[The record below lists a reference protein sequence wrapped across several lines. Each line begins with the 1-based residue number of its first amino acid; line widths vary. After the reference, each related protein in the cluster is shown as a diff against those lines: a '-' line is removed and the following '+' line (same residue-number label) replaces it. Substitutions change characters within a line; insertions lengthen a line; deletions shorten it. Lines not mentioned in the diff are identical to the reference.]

1 MMKCCMGSSWRS
13 LLSYFLDWE
22 VIISVVFP
30 DPLFLQVM
38 LVGPEVASRL
48 RRHAAELSDAIGRSA
63 SSSDEA
69 GDLQEVIST
78 RGMMSLRTPYW
89 SVSL

>member
-1 MMKCCMGSSWRS
+1 M
-13 LLSYFLDWE
+13 
-22 VIISVVFP
+22 
-30 DPLFLQVM
+30 
-38 LVGPEVASRL
+38 GPEVAARL
-48 RRHAAELSDAIGRSA
+48 RRHAAELSNAIGRSG
-63 SSSDEA
+63 SSSEEA

>member
-1 MMKCCMGSSWRS
+1 
-13 LLSYFLDWE
+13 
-22 VIISVVFP
+22 
-30 DPLFLQVM
+30 M

-48 RRHAAELSDAIGRSA
+48 RRHAAELSNAIGRSG
-63 SSSDEA
+63 SSSEEA

-89 SVSL
+89 SVSDFLKLHHNVRISGRLSWRHLTVKL

>member
-1 MMKCCMGSSWRS
+1 MGSSWRS

-22 VIISVVFP
+22 VITLVVFS
-30 DPLFLQVM
+30 DLLFQVM
-38 LVGPEVASRL
+38 LVGPEVAARL
-48 RRHAAELSDAIGRSA
+48 RRHAAELSNAIGRSG

>member
-1 MMKCCMGSSWRS
+1 MGSSWRS

-22 VIISVVFP
+22 VITLVVFS
-30 DPLFLQVM
+30 DLLFQVM
-38 LVGPEVASRL
+38 LVGPEVAARL
-48 RRHAAELSDAIGRSA
+48 RRHAAELSNAISRSG

-78 RGMMSLRTPYW
+78 RGMMSLRTPY
-89 SVSL
+89 